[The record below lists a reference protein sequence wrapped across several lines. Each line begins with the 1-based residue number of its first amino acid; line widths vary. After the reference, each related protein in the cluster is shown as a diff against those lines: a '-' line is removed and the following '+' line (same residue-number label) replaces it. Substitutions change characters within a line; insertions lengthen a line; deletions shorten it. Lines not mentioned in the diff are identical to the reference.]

1 MKKTTF
7 LLFLGL
13 ILLLVNVPGCNKL
26 ENTTTSASQLVL
38 DLITGNDI
46 AGESGSTTIFS
57 DVRTSSGG
65 IFNDN
70 AEATISA
77 VLLDP
82 YGEDSTFYQSIRIYR
97 IFVEY
102 SRPGGLDEQGK
113 DIPYSFSQDVSAT
126 IEIGGSL
133 VFPFVLVQHTA
144 KMEPPL
150 IDLVYATDVYKM
162 EARVTFYGED
172 MAGNQVNPVSGTV
185 SVWFANFAD
194 EE

>member
-7 LLFLGL
+7 LLFVGL
-13 ILLLVNVPGCNKL
+13 ILLLVSVPGCNRL
-26 ENTTTSASQLVL
+26 ENTTTSASQLIL

-46 AGESGSTTIFS
+46 AGEEGSTTIFS
-57 DVRTSSGG
+57 DVLTSSGG

-70 AEATISA
+70 AEATVRA

-82 YGEDSTFYQSIRIYR
+82 LSEDASFYQTIRIKR

-102 SRPGGLDEQGK
+102 SRPGGLDEQGR
-113 DIPYSFSQDVSAT
+113 DIPYSFSQDVSITVDINAAV
-126 IEIGGSL
+126 
-133 VFPFVLVQHTA
+133 VFSFVLVQHTA

-150 IDLVYATDVYKM
+150 VDLKYGQDVYKM
-162 EARVTFYGED
+162 EAKITLYGED
-172 MAGNQVNPVSGTV
+172 MAGNQVNPVSGSV

-194 EE
+194 EN

>member
-7 LLFLGL
+7 LLIVGL

-26 ENTTTSASQLVL
+26 ENTTTSASQLIL
-38 DLITGNDI
+38 DIITGNDI
-46 AGESGSTTIFS
+46 TGSSGSTTIFS
-57 DVRTSSGG
+57 DVLTSSGS
-65 IFNDN
+65 IYNDN
-70 AEATISA
+70 ADATMSA

-82 YGEDSTFYQSIRIYR
+82 YADDSTFYQSIRIYR

-113 DIPYSFSQDVSAT
+113 DIPYSFSQDVSIT
-126 IEIGGSL
+126 IKIGETV

-150 IDLVYATDVYKM
+150 VDLVYATDVYKM

-172 MAGNQVNPVSGTV
+172 IGGNQVNPVTGTV

-194 EE
+194 ED